1 MHIPF
6 GFSKVGDVENFE
18 WELAD
23 PWKKTDKTP
32 EGKFFTIIY
41 ENVRIKKQRA
51 DKKDKS
57 VESFPSGL
65 FWLELYWK
73 KSWVGVLRMRSIH
86 NFAVSLNKIL

>member
-41 ENVRIKKQRA
+41 ENVRIKNQRA
-51 DKKDKS
+51 DKKKQKCRIIS
-57 VESFPSGL
+57 EWSIL
-65 FWLELYWK
+65 ARTLLEK
-73 KSWVGVLRMRSIH
+73 KLGRR
-86 NFAVSLNKIL
+86 FANVKHT